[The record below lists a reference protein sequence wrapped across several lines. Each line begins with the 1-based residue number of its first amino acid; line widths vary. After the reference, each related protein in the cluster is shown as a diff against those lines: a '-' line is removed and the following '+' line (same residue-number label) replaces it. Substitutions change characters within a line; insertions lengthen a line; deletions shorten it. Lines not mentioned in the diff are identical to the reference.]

1 MGHLVQFST
10 YANHDQVCGQNHR
23 SYWNIVDC
31 FLKWNPK
38 RSISNNKFWNENFH
52 FKIRKNLL
60 LLPKNVKLTFEHD
73 N

>member
-10 YANHDQVCGQNHR
+10 YANLDRVCGQNHR
-23 SYWNIVDC
+23 RYWNIVDC

-38 RSISNNKFWNENFH
+38 RSISTNFEM
-52 FKIRKNLL
+52 KIYLL